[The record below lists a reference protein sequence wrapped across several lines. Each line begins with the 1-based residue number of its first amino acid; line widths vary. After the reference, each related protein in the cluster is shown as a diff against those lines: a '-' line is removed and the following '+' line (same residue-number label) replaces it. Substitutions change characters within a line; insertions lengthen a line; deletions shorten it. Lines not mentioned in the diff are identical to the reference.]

1 MKWQSRE
8 LAIEAVERCTG
19 ERFTLLPCPHCGH
32 PANLTDPEKDPN
44 SWGGYRWAI
53 VCSSSHC
60 RAQVQIVADG
70 WSEQLDR
77 ELNKHIE
84 PNRLYRDRVTT
95 LRDMWNRRVKGEGVQ

>member
-8 LAIEAVERCTG
+8 LAIEAVERYTG

-32 PANLTDPEKDPN
+32 SANLTDPEKDPN

-70 WSEQLDR
+70 WSEQLDS
-77 ELNKHIE
+77 ELNKHI
-84 PNRLYRDRVTT
+84 PANRLYRDRVTN
-95 LRDMWNRRVKGEGVQ
+95 LRDMWNRRVRQEAK